1 MSLTETIL
9 RASWPALMAT
19 RQGRRLPGRLAKR
32 LGPVRGQAFL
42 ASLKKVNGEQLQRA
56 EARGDSSFRAYPGFI
71 TVAGT
76 SRCNI
81 RCEFCINQWD
91 AAPDGSNRPHMK
103 ADHVTAIV
111 AEVFPYLRKLAL
123 SVSGEPLYDPHFQ
136 ELLDA
141 AREHGVFV
149 EFTTNAMLVS
159 KPGML
164 ERILQGVGR
173 VNISMDGA
181 TKETFERLRGGA
193 KFDKVCENVRLL
205 TAGRAARG
213 QRTPEY
219 NIRYIL
225 MRDTIDELPAM
236 VDLAKDLGVDHLYTN
251 HLQVFMSEL
260 KDQSLVQHKARA
272 NRAFAAARE
281 RAAARGQVVVLPEDF
296 DLSIPDGHETHESA
310 RAARAAAE
318 TTDAAAQRDAIARAT
333 ATALASSGSVPT
345 SVADI
350 SGSAWAGT
358 GAVERTAPRPAELP
372 PSAYLGRCPYLWDQA
387 FFEADGSIFPCC
399 NSGGIAL
406 GHLDKAPDF
415 WSIWTGAAYDAMRAS
430 VYSPQCHDICV
441 NCYLREGTVAN
452 EAYVRPVEGAAATG
466 GASRRKAR
474 R

>member
-1 MSLTETIL
+1 MGPER
-9 RASWPALMAT
+9 RA
-19 RQGRRLPGRLAKR
+19 
-32 LGPVRGQAFL
+32 AFL

-91 AAPDGSNRPHMK
+91 AKPDGSNRPHMK
-103 ADHVTAIV
+103 AEHVKAIV
-111 AEVFPYLRKLAL
+111 AEVFPYLRQLAL

-164 ERILQGVGR
+164 DRILQGVGR

-181 TKETFERLRGGA
+181 TKDTFERLRGGA
-193 KFDKVCENVRLL
+193 KFDKVCENVRML

-251 HLQVFMSEL
+251 HLQVFMAEL

-272 NRAFAAARE
+272 NRAFAEARA
-281 RAAARGQVVVLPEDF
+281 RAASRNQVVVLPADF
-296 DLSIPDGHETHESA
+296 DLAIPDGHETMESA
-310 RAARAAAE
+310 QAAEAAARSAGTAAAI
-318 TTDAAAQRDAIARAT
+318 AA
-333 ATALASSGSVPT
+333 SGSVPVDT
-345 SVADI
+345 GAASGAAHPAGVGKAGSVPTTIAEI
-350 SGSAWAGT
+350 SGEAWAGT
-358 GAVERTAPRPAELP
+358 GTVERAAPRPAELP
-372 PSAYLGRCPYLWDQA
+372 PTAYLGRCPYLWDQA

-406 GHLDKAPDF
+406 GHLDKSPDF
-415 WSIWTGAAYDAMRAS
+415 WSIWTGEAYDAMRAS
-430 VYSPQCHDICV
+430 VYSPQCHNICV

-452 EAYVRPVEGAAATG
+452 EAYVRPVEGVAATG

>member
-1 MSLTETIL
+1 MSLTETLL
-9 RASWPALMAT
+9 RATWPALMAT
-19 RQGRRLPGRLAKR
+19 RQGRLLPGRIARR
-32 LGPVRGQAFL
+32 LGPRRGPAFL
-42 ASLKKVNGEQLQRA
+42 SALKAVNGERLQRA
-56 EARGDSSFRAYPGFI
+56 EARGDSTVRAYPGFI

-91 AAPDGSNRPHMK
+91 AKPDGSNRPHMK
-103 ADHVTAIV
+103 AEHVDAIV
-111 AEVFPYLRKLAL
+111 GEVFPYLRKLAL

-164 ERILQGVGR
+164 DRILQGVGR

-181 TKETFERLRGGA
+181 TKDTFERLRGGA

-213 QRTPEY
+213 QVTPEY

-251 HLQVFMSEL
+251 HIQVFMAEL
-260 KDQSLVQHKARA
+260 KDQSLVHHKARA

-281 RAAARGQVVVLPEDF
+281 RAAARGQVVVLPADF
-296 DLSIPDGHETHESA
+296 DLSIPDGHETMASA
-310 RAARAAAE
+310 LAAEAAAL
-318 TTDAAAQRDAIARAT
+318 AA
-333 ATALASSGSVPT
+333 GVPV

-350 SGSAWAGT
+350 AGSAWAGT
-358 GAVERTAPRPAELP
+358 GAVERSAPRPAELP

-399 NSGGIAL
+399 NSGGVAL
-406 GHLDKAPDF
+406 GHLDKSPDF
-415 WSIWTGAAYDAMRAS
+415 WSIWTGAAYDAMRAG

>member
-1 MSLTETIL
+1 MSLTESLL
-9 RASWPALMAT
+9 RAAWPAMMAT
-19 RQGRRLPGRLAKR
+19 RQGRLLPGRLAPR
-32 LGPVRGQAFL
+32 LGPGFL
-42 ASLKKVNGEQLQRA
+42 AAVKKVNQEHLQRA
-56 EARGDSSFRAYPGFI
+56 EAHGDSTFRAYPGFI

-91 AAPDGSNRPHMK
+91 AKPDGSNRPHMK
-103 ADHVTAIV
+103 PEHVHRIV
-111 AEVFPYLRKLAL
+111 HEVFPYIRKLAL

-141 AREHGVFV
+141 AREYGVFV

-164 ERILQGVGR
+164 ERILDGVGR

-181 TKETFERLRGGA
+181 TPATFERLRGGA
-193 KFDKVCENVRLL
+193 KFEKVCENVRLL
-205 TAGRAARG
+205 TAGRAGRG

-225 MRDTIDELPAM
+225 MRDTIDELPLM
-236 VDLAKDLGVDHLYTN
+236 VDLARDLGVDHLYTN
-251 HLQVFMSEL
+251 HLQVFMQEL
-260 KDQSLVQHKARA
+260 QDQSLVMHKARA

-281 RAAARGQVVVLPEDF
+281 RAAARNQVVVLPPDF
-296 DLSIPDGHETHESA
+296 DLADDDTPAH
-310 RAARAAAE
+310 AAA
-318 TTDAAAQRDAIARAT
+318 TAAPGPATAAAVAPGT
-333 ATALASSGSVPT
+333 ATPSATTASAT
-345 SVADI
+345 TASVAELP
-350 SGSAWAGT
+350 GEAWAGT
-358 GAVERTAPRPAELP
+358 GAIPRAAARPAELP

-387 FFEADGSIFPCC
+387 FFEADGSVFPCC
-399 NSGGIAL
+399 NSGGVAL
-406 GHLDKAPDF
+406 GHLDKAQDF
-415 WSIWTGAAYDAMRAS
+415 WAIWTSAAYDRMRAN

-466 GASRRKAR
+466 GWSRRKAR